1 MNRSVA
7 CLAFFCYSVCTTDS
21 RHRKSRI
28 ALSQVGAP
36 EVFSVTIDSRQPRK
50 KNVRRR
56 TALGTALRTAGGIVG
71 IAAIGGTARLWQSGA
86 GGDLSAGEAFDPWR
100 VWQSGK
106 VEGLTGIIGAAILA
120 ASPHNTQPWLFTISD
135 NVIDLYADTTRSLGA
150 LDPFGREMMLGL
162 GCAVENLV
170 IGAET
175 LGFAPILNLFPAGTG
190 SSHIARM
197 TVFAGDV
204 KKGPAGK
211 NIGKRHTHRG
221 PYIKSRSVQ
230 DDVVDRLYAQTEL
243 SNARL
248 VWIGADGAAGEAFKT
263 GTLDA
268 TRAIIED
275 PELSTGSG
283 VWLRHDL
290 KTVNTMADG
299 IATSVAGLSSLEARL
314 ALMVP
319 TSLVRE
325 QQHSKWLEMTR
336 DVQLPTAPMFGLIT
350 LPDAGDRAALV
361 EAGRLWQRLHL
372 AGTNEGLAM
381 QPLNQMMEM
390 VDRDKALGRAS
401 SASTILTELAGYADA
416 NAVFGF
422 RLGYAE
428 TKAPMS
434 ARRSVYQV
442 LKV

>member
-1 MNRSVA
+1 
-7 CLAFFCYSVCTTDS
+7 
-21 RHRKSRI
+21 
-28 ALSQVGAP
+28 
-36 EVFSVTIDSRQPRK
+36 
-50 KNVRRR
+50 
-56 TALGTALRTAGGIVG
+56 
-71 IAAIGGTARLWQSGA
+71 
-86 GGDLSAGEAFDPWR
+86 
-100 VWQSGK
+100 
-106 VEGLTGIIGAAILA
+106 
-120 ASPHNTQPWLFTISD
+120 
-135 NVIDLYADTTRSLGA
+135 
-150 LDPFGREMMLGL
+150 
-162 GCAVENLV
+162 
-170 IGAET
+170 
-175 LGFAPILNLFPAGTG
+175 
-190 SSHIARM
+190 
-197 TVFAGDV
+197 
-204 KKGPAGK
+204 
-211 NIGKRHTHRG
+211 
-221 PYIKSRSVQ
+221 
-230 DDVVDRLYAQTEL
+230 
-243 SNARL
+243 
-248 VWIGADGAAGEAFKT
+248 
-263 GTLDA
+263 
-268 TRAIIED
+268 
-275 PELSTGSG
+275 
-283 VWLRHDL
+283 
-290 KTVNTMADG
+290 MADG